1 MTMVV
6 REPIGMSVDVP
17 SDVAPVLTSRARALS
32 SMLSLMATR
41 GAEVARA
48 AAIVTDAIRAGH
60 GVLVC
65 GNGGSAAEAQHLAGE
80 LVGRFRRERDA
91 WPVLALT
98 ADMATITAVANDY
111 GFENV
116 FARQVAAFGRP
127 GDVLIGFSTSGESVN
142 VVNAARFARE
152 RGLQVIAFT
161 GREPTSLG
169 RLADVDL
176 AVPCRETPL
185 IQEIHTVL
193 VHVIC
198 EIVEETLAGTAAWA
212 SSPPAPIPLRP
223 DPAPPARRNGAA
235 SVPAA
240 RLESWDGGERPPL
253 ARSVVGE
260 PL

>member
-1 MTMVV
+1 MTMTVV
-6 REPIGMSVDVP
+6 EEPRRSVGTVP
-17 SDVAPVLTSRARALS
+17 GDVAPTLTGRARALS
-32 SMLSLMATR
+32 SILSLMATR
-41 GAEVARA
+41 EEAVAQA
-48 AAIVTDAIRAGH
+48 AAMVIDAIRSGH

-98 ADMATITAVANDY
+98 ADMATVTAVANDY
-111 GFENV
+111 GFEHV

-152 RGLQVIAFT
+152 RGLRVIAFT

-176 AVPCRETPL
+176 AVPCQETPL
-185 IQEIHTVL
+185 IQEVHTVL

-198 EIVEETLAGTAAWA
+198 EIVEETLSGSGAGA
-212 SSPPAPIPLRP
+212 SPVNAPIPLHP
-223 DPAPPARRNGAA
+223 VSSSPPRR
-235 SVPAA
+235 
-240 RLESWDGGERPPL
+240 DGTTGWSEAERSPQPPL
-253 ARSVVGE
+253 GTGE
-260 PL
+260 PR

>member
-1 MTMVV
+1 MTMTFVERPCALDRSAPADVV
-6 REPIGMSVDVP
+6 SL
-17 SDVAPVLTSRARALS
+17 LTGRARALS

-41 GAEVARA
+41 GNDVARA
-48 AAIVTDAIRAGH
+48 ATIVVDAIRSGH
-60 GVLVC
+60 SVLVC

-98 ADMATITAVANDY
+98 ADMATVTAVANDY
-111 GFENV
+111 GFESI
-116 FARQVAAFGRP
+116 FSRQVAAFGRP

-152 RGLQVIAFT
+152 RGLHIIAFT

-176 AVPCRETPL
+176 AVPCLEPPL

-198 EIVEETLAGTAAWA
+198 ETVEDALAAGAAEAAAATA
-212 SSPPAPIPLRP
+212 SIPLALQSQ
-223 DPAPPARRNGAA
+223 PAAKFAGVALSNRNG
-235 SVPAA
+235 
-240 RLESWDGGERPPL
+240 R
-253 ARSVVGE
+253 E
-260 PL
+260 PG